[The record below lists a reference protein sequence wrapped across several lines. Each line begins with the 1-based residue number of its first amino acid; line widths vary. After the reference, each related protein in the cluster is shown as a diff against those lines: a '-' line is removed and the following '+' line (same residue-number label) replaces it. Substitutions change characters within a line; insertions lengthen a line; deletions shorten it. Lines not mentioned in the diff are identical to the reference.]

1 MLRHK
6 YRTCGLGIRARANKK
21 ETYDDVHVVALPWES
36 WSMSAVTGTKAGSDA
51 PAQSQFGLINLMKAA
66 AAQLIVLHH
75 LALYGPM
82 ADYAKPLMPGLI
94 DWLEDW
100 GRLAVQVFLV
110 IGGFLAAKSLSPA
123 GLPGLPNPVAT
134 IWRRYAKLAPP
145 FIVAMLLAI
154 VASELASR
162 WMTHDSISDP
172 ATLRQLA
179 AHVLLLHGVLGYE
192 SLSAGAWYVA
202 IDFQL
207 YALFAA
213 LLWLCKR
220 VAGEGAQPLL
230 MPLVVV
236 ICAAASL
243 LHFNLDAGW
252 DTWAPYFFGSYA
264 LGIMAW
270 WASDPKRQIRTTVVL
285 LAMMLVPALF
295 ALDADFRSRIALALS
310 VAVILFL
317 FGRARLPHVAPRIMS
332 GLNGLGRISYSIFL
346 VHFPVCLVVN
356 AAFMRFVPK
365 EPYWQALGVMVAWT
379 ASLAAG
385 AAFFQLVES
394 PLGRLWR
401 APQRPVQRYR
411 TFTAL
416 PTRM

>member
-1 MLRHK
+1 MTVSAHNSPSL
-6 YRTCGLGIRARANKK
+6 
-21 ETYDDVHVVALPWES
+21 VAS
-36 WSMSAVTGTKAGSDA
+36 S
-51 PAQSQFGLINLMKAA
+51 SQFGLINLLKAG

-82 ADYAKPLMPGLI
+82 ADYARPLMPSLT
-94 DWLEDW
+94 DWITDW

-123 GLPGLPNPVAT
+123 GLPGIRHPVGA

-145 FIVAMLLAI
+145 FMVAMLLAVI
-154 VASELASR
+154 ASEAASK

-172 ATLRQLA
+172 ATLGQLA
-179 AHVLLLHGVLGYE
+179 AHALLLHGVLGYE

-202 IDFQL
+202 VDFQL

-220 VAGEGAQPLL
+220 MAGEGEQPLL
-230 MPLVVV
+230 MPVVVV
-236 ICAAASL
+236 ICSAASL
-243 LHFNLDAGW
+243 LYFNLDASW
-252 DTWAPYFFGSYA
+252 DVWAPYFFGSYA

-270 WASDPKRQIRTTVVL
+270 WASDPKRPVHNGVVL
-285 LAMMLVPALF
+285 VAMMVVPTLF
-295 ALDADFRSRIALALS
+295 ALDAEFRSRIALALAL
-310 VAVILFL
+310 AVILFL
-317 FGRARLPHVAPRIMS
+317 FGRARLPEMPRV
-332 GLNGLGRISYSIFL
+332 NALGRISYSIFL

-365 EPYWQALGVMVAWT
+365 DPYWQGLGVLLAWA

-385 AAFFQLVES
+385 SAFFHLVES

-401 APQRPVQRYR
+401 APRRTTYRQRPFVG
-411 TFTAL
+411 L
-416 PTRM
+416 PTQM